1 MNVTTPTEEVRVMVS
16 DTYVRARIDKV
27 TKERAAD
34 ALGDMG
40 LTISDAIRALLLRIA
55 EEHRMPFEIRAPGGR
70 RVASGGA
77 WTNERNRN
85 HALNGSML
93 AGSLDHYQ
101 LLHEHFKQ
109 FVPHSV
115 LGRRLV
121 RLREEIMEIALHHHA
136 SNLRVFGAVA
146 KGEDVPSSNLDL
158 LVDLEDPSDLENLLD
173 LQKELQALLGVR
185 VDAVTEKA
193 LRPHTRSAV
202 LAEASAL

>member
-1 MNVTTPTEEVRVMVS
+1 MDVTTPIEEVRVMVS

-40 LTISDAIRALLLRIA
+40 LSISDAIRALLVRIA
-55 EEHRMPFEIRAPGGR
+55 EERRMPFEIRAAGGR
-70 RVASGGA
+70 RVANGGA
-77 WTNERNRN
+77 WRNGGNHN
-85 HALNGSML
+85 HALNSSMRP
-93 AGSLDHYQ
+93 GSLDHYQ
-101 LLHEHFKQ
+101 LLHEHYKQ

-121 RLREEIMEIALHHHA
+121 KLREEIMEIALHHHA

-146 KGEDVPSSNLDL
+146 KGEDMPGSDLDL

-193 LRPHTRSAV
+193 LRPHIRSAV